1 MGSDIVVGATIKSTL
16 TSIQRAREDLDRT
29 SLRLATGKK
38 VNAATDQPQ
47 NFFTANALNNR
58 ADIFS
63 RVLDSMNVGVRTIQE
78 AITGTETIE
87 NLLNLAEIKALE
99 AKEAL
104 EGTGS
109 ALPDLI
115 LEDGPVAYFRLNDS
129 NEADAEN
136 LGTNGLSLDGTYLNG
151 VGQSEEILFYGAGG
165 LAATFDGTG
174 QYVEVPSD
182 VAINETGPFP
192 ERSVELIFNADTV
205 SGRQVLWEEGG
216 TVNSM
221 NIYIDNGVLR
231 VNGRTTS
238 GGGYGPIDISMPIE
252 AGVSYHVAF
261 TQDGPNDRFTGYL
274 NGEVMGSADL
284 NGTFIGNHPNDNGIG
299 AVNQNVYFHDDGP
312 GNAPPRPNGS
322 FAFSGQISDVAIY
335 NSIIDQEGMRDRY
348 EATSLPLS
356 ESFRQD
362 TQAFLEQINTVIE
375 DANYR
380 GIELLNKENLVVD
393 FSRDREKKSQ
403 LEVEGVDFSVE
414 GLNLQDIN
422 YQKPS
427 QVEDAIRSIREAI
440 EQVREYG
447 TKLSNDFSIIG
458 ARQDFTN
465 NIINTL
471 NAGASDLTD
480 ADLNEEGANL
490 LAAQTRVELST
501 VALSLAGQS
510 NASLLQIFT
519 GGGAGSVLG

>member
-1 MGSDIVVGATIKSTL
+1 MGSDIVVGATVKSTL

-29 SLRLATGKK
+29 SLRLSTGKK

-47 NFFTANALNNR
+47 NFFTASALNNR

-63 RVLDSMNVGVRTIQE
+63 RVLDNLSVGVRTIQE

-87 NLLNLAEIKALE
+87 NLLELAETRALD
-99 AKEAL
+99 AKETL

-109 ALPDLI
+109 ALPNLI

-129 NEADAEN
+129 NEAQAEN
-136 LGTNGLSLDGTYLNG
+136 LGTNGLSLDGNYTNG
-151 VGQSEEILFYGAGG
+151 VGQGEEILFYGAGG
-165 LAATFDGTG
+165 LAAKFDGTG

-182 VAINETGPFP
+182 IAINETGPFP
-192 ERSVELIFNADTV
+192 ERSVELIFNADNV
-205 SGRQVLWEEGG
+205 GGRQVLWEEGG

-221 NIYIDNGVLR
+221 SIYIDNGDLR
-231 VNGRTTS
+231 VTGRTTN
-238 GGGYGPIDISMPIE
+238 GGGYGPIDISVPIE

-274 NGEVMGSADL
+274 NGEVIGSEDL

-312 GNAPPRPNGS
+312 GNAPGRANGS

-335 NSIIDQEGMRDRY
+335 NSIIDKAGFEARY

-362 TQAFLEQINTVIE
+362 TQVFLEQINDIIE

-380 GIELLNKENLVVD
+380 GIELLNSENLVVD
-393 FSRDREKKSQ
+393 FSRDREEKSK
-403 LEVEGVDFSVE
+403 LEVEGVDFSIE
-414 GLNLQDIN
+414 GLGLQDIN
-422 YQKPS
+422 YQNPT
-427 QVEDAIRSIREAI
+427 QVEDAIKSIREAI

-447 TKLSNDFSIIG
+447 SKLSNDFAIIG
-458 ARQDFTN
+458 VRQDFTN

-471 NAGASDLTD
+471 NSGASDLTD

-490 LAAQTRVELST
+490 LAAQTRLDLST
-501 VALSLAGQS
+501 TALSLAGQS
-510 NASLLQIFT
+510 NASLLQVFT
-519 GGGAGSVLG
+519 GGGAGSALG